1 MHLSIDY
8 IIITISGNPLYKIKM
23 SEDAQNIK
31 TKKIIS
37 LNEKPLEKS
46 GYPFHE
52 KSVPIQKDF
61 LLSDQKKSVSAQP
74 QNPADSFQSI
84 IIPTPQP
91 EKSGRKKIFII
102 LGVVAS
108 FFLLA
113 GGSAFAY
120 FFYLQPPEKI
130 IEQSLAK
137 FMAEKSYSYTGSL
150 DYSEENPS
158 TILSFEGSFDKTN
171 PEETKSKLSASLN
184 MSKGEAL
191 LDSFS
196 AQIDMISLGKIIYF
210 KLGGIKSGTYLPAV
224 LDSYSDKWI
233 KIDPNSIKE
242 MVKENLPE
250 SDSFIEDQ
258 LEQKSSPPTAEQTK
272 EIEDAYVKSGIFKV
286 TKKLPSEK
294 IGGTS
299 TFHYQFEL
307 DKEKIKQLIAD
318 IQKIKDPNIS
328 EDKLNT
334 LNETLDSAFDNSLNS
349 LEQEIWIGK
358 WDWLPRKIQFKT
370 EKSGK
375 QTSFLFSV
383 TEYGVSFE
391 VKEPEDSTPLE
402 EIIFGSLN
410 QAKADATIASFRST
424 VISANPAAMACADE
438 SAITGGKAGSPVC
451 TSKTSLLLDDTWP
464 KASSGIC
471 SNDLEYI
478 PNDAVP
484 NDGKYSFAVSCHSQA
499 DEEKLL
505 AVCSQEGCISSDRS
519 SQKVDSDMDNF
530 PNELESMFGTDSNN
544 PDSDGDGYK
553 DGDEITNGYSP
564 LINGK

>member
-1 MHLSIDY
+1 M
-8 IIITISGNPLYKIKM
+8 P
-23 SEDAQNIK
+23 EDARNIK
-31 TKKIIS
+31 IEKTTSI
-37 LNEKPLEKS
+37 NEKPLEKTS
-46 GYPFHE
+46 SSFQE
-52 KSVPIQKDF
+52 KGVSIHKDF
-61 LLSDQKKSVSAQP
+61 LLSDQKELFSAQS
-74 QNPADSFQSI
+74 QNPADSLQSA
-84 IIPTPQP
+84 IIPVPQP
-91 EKSGRKKIFII
+91 KKSGGKKIFFIV
-102 LGVVAS
+102 GAVAS

-150 DYSEENPS
+150 DYSDAKPS

-184 MSKGEAL
+184 MSEGEAL
-191 LDSFS
+191 LGSFS
-196 AQIDMISLGKIIYF
+196 AQIDLISLGKIIYF
-210 KLGGIKSGTYLPAV
+210 KLGGIKSGTYLPAG

-233 KIDPNSIKE
+233 KIDPDSIKE
-242 MVKENLPE
+242 MVKENMPE
-250 SDSFIEDQ
+250 SGSFIEDQ
-258 LEQKSSPPTAEQTK
+258 LEQKSSQPTAEQTK
-272 EIEDAYVKSGIFKV
+272 EIEEAYVKSGIFKV

-318 IQKIKDPNIS
+318 IEKIKDPNVS

-334 LNETLDSAFDNSLNS
+334 LKETLDSAFDSSLNS

-375 QTSFLFSV
+375 QTSFSFTV

-438 SAITGGKAGSPVC
+438 SAITGGKAGSPIC
-451 TSKTSLLLDDTWP
+451 TSKTSFLLDDTWP

-471 SNDLEYI
+471 SNELAYI
-478 PNDAVP
+478 SNDTVP
-484 NDGKYSFAVSCHSQA
+484 NDGKYSYAASCHSQA
-499 DEEKLL
+499 DEEKVLV
-505 AVCSQEGCISSDRS
+505 VCSQEGCSSSGKS
-519 SQKVDSDMDNF
+519 SQKADSDMDNF
-530 PNELESMFGTDSNN
+530 PNELESIFGTDSNN

-553 DGDEITNGYSP
+553 DGDEIINGYSP